1 MHEAFQRRGIGRWT
15 MLRAE
20 ELAREHGATSLRL
33 NVFAYNEPAIRLY
46 DSLGYA
52 TGSMHK
58 HKTL

>member
-1 MHEAFQRRGIGRWT
+1 

-52 TGSMHK
+52 TASMHK